1 MAAAAAPEHLARSAV
16 ADVGSGAGF
25 PGVPVAIA
33 VGGCRVTAI
42 EANAR
47 RAAFLERVR
56 AELGLDN
63 FSVVRGRAE
72 SVGRDPAHR
81 ERYDIVLA
89 RAVAPLATLA
99 ELCMPLC
106 RVGGE
111 LIAHKGRGAAGE
123 VEAAR
128 RALRDT
134 GGGPAR
140 VVEVDPRV
148 VGPGADARLVVVPK
162 IAPTPG
168 RFPRRDGVPAR
179 RPL

>member
-1 MAAAAAPEHLARSAV
+1 MAAAAGPERLARSEV
-16 ADVGSGAGF
+16 VDVGSGAGF

-33 VGGCRVTAI
+33 IGACRVTAI
-42 EANAR
+42 EASAR
-47 RAAFLERVR
+47 KVAFLERVR
-56 AELGLDN
+56 AELGLEN
-63 FSVVRGRAE
+63 LSVVRGRAE

-81 ERYDIVLA
+81 ERYDIALA

-123 VEAAR
+123 LEAAR
-128 RALRDT
+128 RALSET
-134 GGGPAR
+134 GGGRPS
-140 VVEVDPRV
+140 VVEVDPAV
-148 VGPGADARLVVVPK
+148 VGPGRDARLVVVPK

-168 RFPRRDGVPAR
+168 RFPRREGVPSR